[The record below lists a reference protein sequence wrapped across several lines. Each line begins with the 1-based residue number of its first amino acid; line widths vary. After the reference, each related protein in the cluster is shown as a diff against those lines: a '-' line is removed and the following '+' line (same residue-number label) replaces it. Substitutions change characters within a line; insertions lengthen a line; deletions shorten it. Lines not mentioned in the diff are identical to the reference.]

1 LESKIHQIQRM
12 DPNHHYE
19 QEEMKFR
26 EGDIET
32 RIEFMY
38 NEMDTFNDRKLVRQ
52 LLAGEIHE
60 KASIEDIGEVL
71 DDLIQDYY
79 AIESVKGTIE
89 PESLYKEYTTRDLY
103 PFIDVAT
110 DYRRVQPSLY
120 EDRAYISE
128 NVNENER
135 DLQHKIIEQVD
146 REDAE
151 SKDHSAGGLSDHE
164 KLEIQIY
171 SSIKKDPYYR
181 HYIYNC
187 LRYESEYMNA
197 KMSDMSMAIAADN
210 YKMRVKFDP
219 IEVPKIDT
227 QSIDGGFVGK
237 LHGGRAWGAGRR
249 KTARAIASIKPGSG
263 KVTVNGKN
271 FNDYFIIP
279 QQRRNVMKPIRIS
292 GYTAVLDVEIWV
304 KGGGWNGQSQ
314 ACVPALSKAIA
325 RFDPNLRKFMEE
337 TRLVYSDGRMR
348 ERKHYGKKRARK
360 GRVYKRR

>member
-1 LESKIHQIQRM
+1 M
-12 DPNHHYE
+12 DPDFHHE
-19 QEEMKFR
+19 AEEIRFK
-26 EGDIET
+26 EGDIDN

-38 NEMDTFNDRKLVRQ
+38 NEMDNFNDRKLVRQ

-60 KASIEDIGEVL
+60 KASIQDIGEVL
-71 DDLIQDYY
+71 DDMILDYY
-79 AIESVKGTIE
+79 AIENVKGTIE

-103 PFIDVAT
+103 PFVDSVT
-110 DYRRVQPSLY
+110 DFRRVQPSMY
-120 EDRAYISE
+120 EDKALADE
-128 NVNENER
+128 ELNHKER
-135 DLQHKIIEQVD
+135 EIKLKIIGQVE

-151 SKDHSAGGLSDHE
+151 VKDRSMGSLSDHE

-171 SSIKKDPYYR
+171 SSIKKDPYYK

-187 LRYESEYMNA
+187 LRYESEYLNA

-219 IEVPKIDT
+219 LIVPKIDT
-227 QSIDGGFVGK
+227 MSTEGSFVGR

-249 KTARAIASIKPGSG
+249 KTARAIAAIKPGSG

-271 FNDYFIIP
+271 FHDYFIIP
-279 QQRRNVMKPIRIS
+279 QQRRNVMKPIRIA
-292 GYTAVLDVEIWV
+292 GYTAILDVEIWV

-314 ACVPALSKAIA
+314 ACVPALAKAIS

-337 TRLVYSDGRMR
+337 ARLVYSDGRMR
-348 ERKHYGKKRARK
+348 ERQHYGKKRARK